1 MKDLQA
7 GGAANSLRKQQ
18 ECRFNVYASVGN
30 ADGVFDAA
38 YGFGSE
44 YGQEAETSGTPQE
57 IGEAVARYLSQLTSE
72 YCETMKYGTHR
83 FFVQFVIE
91 PESTPNGA

>member
-1 MKDLQA
+1 MDKIQTEP
-7 GGAANSLRKQQ
+7 SIQRETHFTVQ
-18 ECRFNVYASVGN
+18 ASVGN

-38 YGFGSE
+38 YDFGSE
-44 YGQEAETSGTPQE
+44 NGQEAEMSGTPQE
-57 IGEAVARYLSQLTSE
+57 IGESVARYLSRLSSDD
-72 YCETMKYGTHR
+72 CETMKYGTPR